1 MNKKKLRA
9 ELQEKQN
16 RPLLT
21 TVLWTVVLAVVVSC
35 LIAKESAEKGTIS
48 DVVNYLSFALLFT
61 SGGLILMWFRL
72 NRLERRTQIVT
83 ELMDDL
89 EKELWE
95 EEEADEEE
103 EEEEEEEEDDDDD
116 QAEEDD
122 EEDDD
127 DKESTQKKG

>member
-95 EEEADEEE
+95 EEEA
-103 EEEEEEEEDDDDD
+103 EEEDDDDD
-116 QAEEDD
+116 EVEEDD
-122 EEDDD
+122 EEGDN
-127 DKESTQKKG
+127 DKDSKQKKG